1 MVLLTHRFDFCA
13 SHRLHNPALSE
24 RENIEIYGKC
34 NNPNGHGHNYQ
45 LEVTPAGEPDPETGM
60 VLELSILKRIVDEE
74 ICERYD
80 HKNLNLD
87 VPEFKDLVPTAE
99 NMLVVIWDRLIGR
112 IPRGRLHRIRLIETA
127 NNSFEYHGPA
137 HRAAAPG
144 GS

>member
-24 RENIEIYGKC
+24 KENIEIYGKC

-45 LEVTPAGEPDPETGM
+45 LEVTLAGEPDPETGM
-60 VLELSILKRIVDEE
+60 VLELSVLKRIVDEE

-112 IPRGRLHRIRLIETA
+112 IPRGRLHRVRLIETA

-137 HRAAAPG
+137 ERAAAPG